1 VLYGQ
6 NQAIGRAHGHGDGKP
21 SAALPGGYGRLFLV
35 NAVLAALVG
44 GLLAIAG
51 GLVGIALS
59 DRRERS
65 RWLRDTQLQASIN
78 LLSALQLLIRRMINL
93 AYLDPKDHA
102 SPTAAAFGEA
112 TVAWNNALYG
122 ALLIVPPRVAAE
134 IPLLDREVDR
144 LYDLAVARTWTPAEF
159 RQERAKLGRMAADF
173 LRLSRNLAG
182 LADID
187 LPSIWTWDDSRNQ
200 VPIQVMTA
208 GDDMSEPPA

>member
-1 VLYGQ
+1 M
-6 NQAIGRAHGHGDGKP
+6 
-21 SAALPGGYGRLFLV
+21 
-35 NAVLAALVG
+35 NAVLTTLVG

-65 RWLRDTQLQASIN
+65 RWLRDTQLQASTN
-78 LLSALQLLIRRMINL
+78 LLSSLQLLIRRMINL

-102 SPTAAAFGEA
+102 SPTAVAFGEA

-134 IPLLDREVDR
+134 IPALDREVDR
-144 LYDLAVARTWTPAEF
+144 LYDLAVARAWTSAEF

-173 LRLSRNLAG
+173 LRLSRSLAG

-187 LPSIWTWDDSRNQ
+187 LPSIWTWDDSRKQ
-200 VPIQVMTA
+200 MPEQVMTA
-208 GDDMSEPPA
+208 GEDTSRPTA